1 MAKLDLNVIAKKSDD
16 QKFVVLEFRGE
27 MDKSNISDIRDVLV
41 NFVDKFQDQALI
53 FDLTYF
59 DFINSEGVGLMV
71 SLYYKVSK
79 LDKQLFIVNPQPQV
93 KDVFDL
99 IGLTN
104 VVTTLNSVEEA
115 VSQVN

>member
-16 QKFVVLEFRGE
+16 QKYIVVEFKGE
-27 MDKSNISDIRDVLV
+27 MDKSNISDIRTVLTE
-41 NFVDKFQDQALI
+41 FIDSFQDEALI

-71 SLYYKVSK
+71 SLYYKVNK
-79 LDKQLFIVNPQPQV
+79 LGKKMFIVNPQPQV
-93 KDVFDL
+93 SDVFDL

-104 VVTTLNSVEEA
+104 VVNTIGSVEEA